1 MVIRA
6 LTAVF
11 IITFGATLA
20 TSPASAQSVRDRL
33 AKDAV
38 IAVVNDQQILSSEII
53 QVFQALPRQHRQ
65 RGLRAVYNQL
75 LERLID
81 DKLLTIHGRLNN
93 LAGDA
98 EVKTMV
104 KAAEDQIIARV
115 YMNRLISQSIT
126 EDAMK
131 ERYAELAKNTPTQ
144 EEVRARHILV
154 DTEADAKEV
163 IKMIQGGQS
172 FEEVAK
178 TRSKDPAAAQGGDL
192 GYFRKGD
199 MVKPFSDTA
208 FSMQAGAMTETPVK
222 TEFGWHVIKVED
234 RRKSSA
240 SPFERVRA
248 QIARDL
254 GRRIA
259 TDVLNSAREG
269 AKIERFALD
278 GQPLPAPTPQ
288 QPKAK

>member
-1 MVIRA
+1 MRLREDRWLFGHLQLFSSSPLAPRWPCRPRVRSRFETAWQKMRSLPWSMISKFSAARLSRPFKRCRA
-6 LTAVF
+6 A
-11 IITFGATLA
+11 
-20 TSPASAQSVRDRL
+20 
-33 AKDAV
+33 
-38 IAVVNDQQILSSEII
+38 
-53 QVFQALPRQHRQ
+53 HRQ

-126 EDAMK
+126 EEAMK

-178 TRSKDPAAAQGGDL
+178 ARSKDPAA
-192 GYFRKGD
+192 
-199 MVKPFSDTA
+199 S
-208 FSMQAGAMTETPVK
+208 
-222 TEFGWHVIKVED
+222 
-234 RRKSSA
+234 
-240 SPFERVRA
+240 
-248 QIARDL
+248 
-254 GRRIA
+254 GRRSWIF
-259 TDVLNSAREG
+259 S
-269 AKIERFALD
+269 
-278 GQPLPAPTPQ
+278 
-288 QPKAK
+288 